1 MRLGD
6 LVVAL
11 GLEALVPGDPERE
24 VKGGYV
30 SDLLS
35 DVMGRAQAG
44 SVWVTIQTH
53 QNVIAVASLL
63 SLAAVILSGGHRAEA
78 ETLAKAEAEGVPVYV
93 TAESSYIV
101 AGRLYQLGVR

>member
-6 LVVAL
+6 LVGAL
-11 GLEALVPGDPERE
+11 GFEALVPGDPDRE

-44 SVWVTIQTH
+44 EVWVTIQTH

-63 SLAAVILSGGHRAEA
+63 SLTAVILTGGHRAEA
-78 ETLAKAEAEGVPVYV
+78 EMLAKAEAEGISVYV
-93 TAESSYIV
+93 TAESSFTV